1 MVKSIPIYM
10 APKRSPRRGG
20 WFLPPPL
27 YPDLAT
33 YCAETGDT
41 QVNIAAQVG
50 TSQSAIS
57 KILHGDVVPRSRLAL
72 RLATYARIPL
82 DSFQRVYLQTHA
94 GRVA

>member
-1 MVKSIPIYM
+1 M
-10 APKRSPRRGG
+10 ATKRSTRRRR
-20 WFLPPPL
+20 LAAAAPQ

-33 YCAETGDT
+33 YCEMTGDT
-41 QVNIAAQVG
+41 QVHIADQVG
-50 TSQSAIS
+50 VSQSTIS

-82 DSFQRVYLQTHA
+82 DSFQRVYLLKHA

>member
-1 MVKSIPIYM
+1 MT
-10 APKRSPRRGG
+10 PKRLSRRRGR
-20 WFLPPPL
+20 LVPATL

-50 TSQSAIS
+50 VSQSTIS
-57 KILHGDVVPRSRLAL
+57 KVLNGDVVPRSRLAL

-82 DSFQRVYLQTHA
+82 DSFQRVYLQKHSA
-94 GRVA
+94 RVA

>member
-1 MVKSIPIYM
+1 M
-10 APKRSPRRGG
+10 ATKRSTRRRRRPP
-20 WFLPPPL
+20 LAAPPPI

-33 YCAETGDT
+33 YCEQTGDT

-50 TSQSAIS
+50 VSQSAIS
-57 KILHGDVVPRSRLAL
+57 KVLNGDVVPRSRLAL

-82 DSFQRVYLQTHA
+82 DSFQRVYLLKHA

>member
-1 MVKSIPIYM
+1 M
-10 APKRSPRRGG
+10 ATKRFTPRRRGL
-20 WFLPPPL
+20 FTPPAL

-50 TSQSAIS
+50 TSQSTIS
-57 KILHGDVVPRSRLAL
+57 KVLHGEVVPRSRLAL

-82 DSFQRVYLQTHA
+82 DSFQRAYLQKHV
-94 GRVA
+94 GQVA

>member
-1 MVKSIPIYM
+1 MKSLV
-10 APKRSPRRGG
+10 RRRRGA
-20 WFLPPPL
+20 LVPAVL

-33 YCAETGDT
+33 YCEHTGDT

-50 TSQSAIS
+50 VSQSTIS
-57 KILHGDVVPRSRLAL
+57 KVLHGDVVPRSRLAL

-82 DSFQRVYLQTHA
+82 DSFQRVYLQKHA

>member
-1 MVKSIPIYM
+1 MVT
-10 APKRSPRRGG
+10 KRSPRRRRP
-20 WFLPPPL
+20 LTVPPPL

-33 YCAETGDT
+33 YCEATGDT

-50 TSQSAIS
+50 VSQSAIS
-57 KILHGDVVPRSRLAL
+57 KVINGEVVPRTRLAV

-82 DSFQRVYLQTHA
+82 DSFQRVYLAKQE

>member
-1 MVKSIPIYM
+1 MSTQ
-10 APKRSPRRGG
+10 RSAHRRRRT
-20 WFLPPPL
+20 LPSATR

-33 YCAETGDT
+33 YCEATGDT

-50 TSQSAIS
+50 VSQSTIS
-57 KILHGDVVPRSRLAL
+57 KVLNGDVVPRSRLAL

-82 DSFQRVYLQTHA
+82 DSFQRVYLQKHV

>member
-1 MVKSIPIYM
+1 MST
-10 APKRSPRRGG
+10 KRLLHRRRATLG
-20 WFLPPPL
+20 PAAL

-33 YCAETGDT
+33 YCEKTGDT

-50 TSQSAIS
+50 VSQSTIS
-57 KILHGDVVPRSRLAL
+57 KVINGDVVPRSRLAL

-82 DSFQRVYLQTHA
+82 DSFQRVYLQKHV